1 MCRFL
6 FLCLSG
12 PFVVRHSS
20 RAPIFSPT
28 NNPATMPRPPTRH
41 GLEKKFKPWRK
52 GKSTKNKSPGATGG
66 SSSKSRASLKNTLRS
81 QRRLLQKLPADGS
94 SCDPAARAGIEAT
107 IAQLETEIAAKQQTQ
122 KERKNAEKYH
132 QVRFFDR
139 QRLVRLER
147 TVRRSLDEAAAAAD
161 AEEEAARLRAELD
174 DIVRD
179 KLYVAFFPND
189 TKYFSLFR
197 GGERVVDDAP
207 TAEKR
212 QMIRN
217 RIAQEYHGGRLTSK
231 SWFNLDEIKEMKS
244 PLAAKSSAGS
254 DPSAGKRKRAAD
266 ASTKSTNKAVKKVAS
281 GKKEEDDRDGV
292 VARNVKASKEG
303 GNKGNDSSDGDDS
316 SSSSSSSSG
325 DDDSDSEQHKTKVI
339 AKPTAKD
346 DVEEIGDS
354 DSSSSSSSSSSD
366 SSDSDSSSSS
376 DSDSS
381 SDSSSDDSED
391 EGENSN
397 KKTLKAEPQPKMPA
411 AANEESDDDFFAD
424 DGDGKDVFEKA
435 AQYSTGYEYEEAKGD
450 KSRGWTTQKQRPGQW
465 KKNRNK
471 RY

>member
-1 MCRFL
+1 
-6 FLCLSG
+6 
-12 PFVVRHSS
+12 
-20 RAPIFSPT
+20 
-28 NNPATMPRPPTRH
+28 MPRPPTRH

-161 AEEEAARLRAELD
+161 AEEAARLRAELD

-266 ASTKSTNKAVKKVAS
+266 ASTKATNKAVKKVAS

-303 GNKGNDSSDGDDS
+303 ENKGNDSSDGDGS
-316 SSSSSSSSG
+316 SSSSTSSSG

>member
-1 MCRFL
+1 
-6 FLCLSG
+6 
-12 PFVVRHSS
+12 
-20 RAPIFSPT
+20 
-28 NNPATMPRPPTRH
+28 MPRPPTRH

-52 GKSTKNKSPGATGG
+52 GKSSKNKSPGATGTG
-66 SSSKSRASLKNTLRS
+66 SKSRASLKNTLRS

-94 SCDPAARAGIEAT
+94 CDPATRAGIEAT
-107 IAQLETEIAAKQQTQ
+107 IAQLEAEIAAKQQTQ

-139 QRLVRLER
+139 QRLARLER
-147 TVRRSLDEAAAAAD
+147 TARRSLDEAAAAAD
-161 AEEEAARLRAELD
+161 VEEAARLRAELD

-197 GGERVVDDAP
+197 GGERVVDDASA
-207 TAEKR
+207 AEKT
-212 QMIRN
+212 QMIWN
-217 RIAQEYHGGRLTSK
+217 RIAEEYHGGKLTSK

-244 PLAAKSSAGS
+244 PLAAKNSVGS
-254 DPSAGKRKRAAD
+254 GLSAGKRKRAAD
-266 ASTKSTNKAVKKVAS
+266 TGTKSTKKADIKVAS

-303 GNKGNDSSDGDDS
+303 ENKGNNSSDGDDS

-325 DDDSDSEQHKTKVI
+325 DDNSDSEQHETKVI
-339 AKPTAKD
+339 AKPSEKGD
-346 DVEEIGDS
+346 DVEEIGNSDSDS
-354 DSSSSSSSSSSD
+354 DSS
-366 SSDSDSSSSS
+366 SSSSS

-381 SDSSSDDSED
+381 SADDSDSDSSSSDDSED
-391 EGENSN
+391 EDDGSN
-397 KKTLKAEPQPKMPA
+397 KKANQPLRSEPQPTTPA

-424 DGDGKDVFEKA
+424 DGDGGDVFEKA

-450 KSRGWTTQKQRPGQW
+450 KSRGWATQKQRPGQW
-465 KKNRNK
+465 KKNRNR

>member
-1 MCRFL
+1 
-6 FLCLSG
+6 
-12 PFVVRHSS
+12 
-20 RAPIFSPT
+20 
-28 NNPATMPRPPTRH
+28 MPRPPTRH

-94 SCDPAARAGIEAT
+94 SCDPAARAVVEAT
-107 IAQLETEIAAKQQTQ
+107 IAQLEAEIAAKQQTQ

-161 AEEEAARLRAELD
+161 AEEAARLRAELD

-244 PLAAKSSAGS
+244 PLAAKSSDGS

-303 GNKGNDSSDGDDS
+303 GNKGNDSSDGDGS
-316 SSSSSSSSG
+316 SSSSTSSSG

>member
-1 MCRFL
+1 
-6 FLCLSG
+6 
-12 PFVVRHSS
+12 
-20 RAPIFSPT
+20 
-28 NNPATMPRPPTRH
+28 MPRPPTRH

-52 GKSTKNKSPGATGG
+52 GKSTKNKSPGGATGTGG
-66 SSSKSRASLKNTLRS
+66 SSKSSSSRASLKNTLRS

-94 SCDPAARAGIEAT
+94 SCDPATRAGIEAT
-107 IAQLETEIAAKQQTQ
+107 IAQLEAEIAAKQQTQ

-161 AEEEAARLRAELD
+161 AEEAARLRAELD

-197 GGERVVDDAP
+197 GGERVVDDGP

-231 SWFNLDEIKEMKS
+231 SWFNLEEIKEMKS

-266 ASTKSTNKAVKKVAS
+266 ASTKATNKAVKKVAS

-292 VARNVKASKEG
+292 VARNVKAS
-303 GNKGNDSSDGDDS
+303 NSSGGDDSS

-325 DDDSDSEQHKTKVI
+325 DDDSDSEQHESKVI
-339 AKPTAKD
+339 AKPTEKD
-346 DVEEIGDS
+346 DVEELGNSDDS
-354 DSSSSSSSSSSD
+354 DSSSSSSSSSGG

-376 DSDSS
+376 DSDSDS
-381 SDSSSDDSED
+381 SSSDDSED
-391 EGENSN
+391 EDEGSN
-397 KKTLKAEPQPKMPA
+397 KKANASLRAEPQPTTP

-424 DGDGKDVFEKA
+424 DGDGGDVFEKA

>member
-1 MCRFL
+1 
-6 FLCLSG
+6 
-12 PFVVRHSS
+12 
-20 RAPIFSPT
+20 
-28 NNPATMPRPPTRH
+28 MPRPPTRH

-52 GKSTKNKSPGATGG
+52 GKSTKNKPPGATAG
-66 SSSKSRASLKNTLRS
+66 SSKSSRASLKNTLRS

-161 AEEEAARLRAELD
+161 AEEAARLRAELD

-266 ASTKSTNKAVKKVAS
+266 ASTKATNKAVKKVAS

-303 GNKGNDSSDGDDS
+303 GNKGNDSSDGDGS
-316 SSSSSSSSG
+316 SSSSTSSSG

>member
-1 MCRFL
+1 
-6 FLCLSG
+6 
-12 PFVVRHSS
+12 
-20 RAPIFSPT
+20 
-28 NNPATMPRPPTRH
+28 MPRPPTRH

-161 AEEEAARLRAELD
+161 AEEAARLRAELD

-244 PLAAKSSAGS
+244 PLAAKSSDGS

-303 GNKGNDSSDGDDS
+303 GNKGNDSSDGDGS
-316 SSSSSSSSG
+316 SSSSTSSSG